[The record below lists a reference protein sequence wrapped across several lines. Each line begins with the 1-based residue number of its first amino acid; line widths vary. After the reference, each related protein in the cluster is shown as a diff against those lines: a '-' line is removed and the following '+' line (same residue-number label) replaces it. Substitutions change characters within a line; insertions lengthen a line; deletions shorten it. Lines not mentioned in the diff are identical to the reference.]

1 MIRNLLG
8 RVYPFYP
15 VLFILGSGIITLFFG
30 LSEKKPY
37 KLLAVALSAF
47 SLAGSLFINIF
58 SFNLKGEFNSSLFN
72 FGTLQVLLNSIVLF
86 SAINILLFLAL
97 FNFAKKNFIKIII
110 MFDICI
116 TSFIFFIVSINFI
129 MIFVSLVFFAAG
141 AFQIVTSLSR
151 GNLSKSIPEYSV
163 KNNIIRF
170 FLLSAF
176 SLLLMFFGFSLLFG
190 ATDLKSFS
198 TVIESDFKNTS
209 LLKTGFFLILCS
221 AFTFG
226 GFVPL
231 HSPYMKMQRRIENT
245 GTIIIWLLYLPAGL
259 FIFLK
264 LKDVLFNFL
273 GGHNNYIIAVLLAV
287 SAASILAGN
296 IGAIRTTS
304 IRRIFSFLMLGIMGL
319 SIAGFVQYGLGLF
332 DEKSVMIY
340 LVSNVILAG
349 AAYIPLMSVFY
360 YLENI
365 NGSDHI
371 GNIKGFGRQ
380 NIYLAINMSII
391 MLALGGLPG
400 TYGYLARISLLSPY
414 IKNPGSIF
422 AEAGGTFSKILNI
435 SVIVVML
442 IAWAFIAVNMIRLIL
457 VIYSRSEKKTGA
469 GQAGFEEGLPGVGRA
484 LTAGPQK
491 KAILPVFIY
500 IYVTFFTLLII
511 LAGIA
516 GLFELFGLKQLLT
529 GISIMSLNL

>member
-30 LSEKKPY
+30 LSSRKSF
-37 KLLAVALSAF
+37 KLLALVLSVF
-47 SLAGSLFINIF
+47 SLAGGLFINIF
-58 SFNLKGEFNSSLFN
+58 SFNLKGEFNNLIFN
-72 FGTLQVLLNSIVLF
+72 FGTLQVLLTSIVLF
-86 SAINILLFLAL
+86 FAINILFFLAL
-97 FNFAKKNFIKIII
+97 FNFSKENFIKIII
-110 MFDICI
+110 IFDICI

-129 MIFVSLVFFAAG
+129 IIFVSLVFLAAG
-141 AFQIVTSLSR
+141 VLQLVTLLSR
-151 GNLSKSIPEYSV
+151 GNISKSIPEYSV
-163 KNNIIRF
+163 KHNIIRF

-176 SLLLMFFGFSLLFG
+176 SLLLMFLGFSLVYG

-198 TVIESDFKNTS
+198 AVMESDFKNTS
-209 LLKTGFFLILCS
+209 FVKTGFFLILCS
-221 AFTFG
+221 AVTFG

-231 HSPYMKMQRRIENT
+231 HSPYMKMQRRIEGT

-296 IGAIRTTS
+296 LGAIRTTS

-319 SIAGFVQYGLGLF
+319 SITGFVQYGLGFF
-332 DEKSVMIY
+332 DERSVIIHM
-340 LVSNVILAG
+340 VSNVILAG

-360 YLENI
+360 HLENI
-365 NGSDHI
+365 NGTDQI
-371 GNIKGFGRQ
+371 GNIKGFGMQ
-380 NIYLAINMSII
+380 NIYLAINMCII
-391 MLALGGLPG
+391 MLSLGGLPG
-400 TYGYLARISLLSPY
+400 TYGFLGRISLLSPY
-414 IKNPGSIF
+414 MKNPGSIF
-422 AEAGGTFSKILNI
+422 AQAGGTFSKVLNI
-435 SVIVVML
+435 SVIAVIF

-457 VIYSRSEKKTGA
+457 IIYGRVEKKPGT
-469 GQAGFEEGLPGVGRA
+469 GQAGFQEGLQGAGRA
-484 LTAGPQK
+484 LPEGPQK

-516 GLFELFGLKQLLT
+516 GILELFGLRQLLP
-529 GISIMSLNL
+529 GISIIGLNL